1 MFRREGRERRVAQW
15 CRCLFD
21 PRVRLVYHWHGARGL
36 EALARRGHVQRFGLS
51 GLFSEAGRDYY
62 RADGAVGGRA
72 STRFEGADR
81 AARAAGAVRAPARLD
96 AFSGRARGPLSRRC
110 NVLCCPRDA

>member
-1 MFRREGRERRVAQW
+1 MYDRDW
-15 CRCLFD
+15 S
-21 PRVRLVYHWHGARGL
+21 RGL

-51 GLFSEAGRDYY
+51 GLFQEAGRYYY

-72 STRFEGADR
+72 STRSEGVDR
-81 AARAAGAVRAPARLD
+81 AARAAAAVRAPARFD
-96 AFSGRARGPLSRRC
+96 ALSGRARGPLSRRC